1 MSGSGLK
8 PWCRH
13 DHPVRRAEWPGG
25 PCTPYP
31 AAHERR
37 QNPEDGCSFPSL
49 RRSSSRCSVGTTR
62 RSGPRQSRSRWSPPQ
77 RLPWHS
83 FHADGPAWRSPPAWR
98 SSGYGWASCITPC
111 SSHPSIRPPW
121 ASPPCRWR
129 LPARSP
135 GTASPA
141 GGSLSGTRS
150 IRSLVG
156 LALVL
161 FSLTVY
167 PAWATLAGHRYP
179 AMPTFGLP
187 CPTTRFTI
195 GMLCL
200 LVPPYPRW
208 PLVVPILW
216 CIVGS
221 QAAFLLGVPQDL
233 ALLPA
238 AAVGVLLAMRQNAPR
253 AMPKPGA

>member
-1 MSGSGLK
+1 MQL
-8 PWCRH
+8 PFTAAQFFE
-13 DHPVRRAEWPGG
+13 VFRRYNEAVWPAPIALTVVAAAALALAFVPRRWAGMAISASLAFLWLWLG
-25 PCTPYP
+25 VVYHAMFFASINP
-31 AAHERR
+31 AALGFAALSVAAAGAFAWHGVARR
-37 QNPEDGCSFPSL
+37 RLAF
-49 RRSSSRCSVGTTR
+49 RC
-62 RSGPRQSRSRWSPPQ
+62 
-77 RLPWHS
+77 
-83 FHADGPAWRSPPAWR
+83 
-98 SSGYGWASCITPC
+98 
-111 SSHPSIRPPW
+111 
-121 ASPPCRWR
+121 
-129 LPARSP
+129 
-135 GTASPA
+135 
-141 GGSLSGTRS
+141 TRS

-187 CPTTRFTI
+187 CPTTLFTI

-200 LVPPYPRW
+200 LVRPYPRW

-238 AAVGVLLAMRQNAPR
+238 AAVGVLLAMRPNAPR